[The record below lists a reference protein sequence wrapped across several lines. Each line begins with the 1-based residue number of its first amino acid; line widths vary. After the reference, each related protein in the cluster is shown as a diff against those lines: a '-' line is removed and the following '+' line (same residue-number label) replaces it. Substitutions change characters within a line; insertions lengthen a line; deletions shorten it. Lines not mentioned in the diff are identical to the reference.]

1 MTEKIYTLNSE
12 PLENFKRNAE
22 LNAPASVDFSELV
35 MYRIQQESSESQNN
49 GARSHKRTVFS
60 FASIALAVMLLSG
73 FAYAAS
79 EGWIS
84 IKDDSGREVMQ
95 VSSMLDQNLEQDQ
108 FLIRV
113 HQAVKDQLQ
122 SGEAAY
128 VIYDQVGID
137 GIKRYEM
144 PMSFGIV
151 NRGFTY
157 TSMDDI
163 SSRLIGPLSQLK
175 IPGDQVVDAK
185 FMNVEV
191 MFNSGTPPTLN
202 PEKWVEAT
210 DAESGSPYAYYKFK
224 TDVDV
229 TLKYDT
235 IRLNYQDEEA
245 TFTISVNYS
254 NLDPN
259 KAPKV
264 YDEHPSAKRVYE
276 SHGIPIYHSEG
287 DGEKPFFIWFQP
299 VEGGSLIYTL
309 LGEGEADKQLEFV
322 KSFIE
327 ANASDSE

>member
-1 MTEKIYTLNSE
+1 MTEKIYTLNFE

-22 LNAPASVDFSELV
+22 LNAPASVDFSEQV
-35 MYRIQQESSESQNN
+35 MYRIQQESAESLND

-79 EGWIS
+79 EGWLS

-95 VSSMLDQNLEQDQ
+95 VSSTLEHSEQEQ

-113 HQAVKDQLQ
+113 HKSVKDQLQ
-122 SGEAAY
+122 SGEVAY

-137 GIKRYEM
+137 GIRRHEM

-157 TSMDDI
+157 TSMEDI

-224 TDVDV
+224 TDEDV

-235 IRLNYQDEEA
+235 VRLNYQDEEA
-245 TFTISVNYS
+245 TYTLSVNYL

-259 KAPKV
+259 KAFKV
-264 YDEHPSAKRVYE
+264 YDEHPSAERVYE

-287 DGEKPFFIWFQP
+287 DGEPFFIWSQP

-309 LGEGEADKQLEFV
+309 LGEGEADKQLKFV

>member
-22 LNAPASVDFSELV
+22 LNAPASVDFSEQV
-35 MYRIQQESSESQNN
+35 MYRIQQESAESLND
-49 GARSHKRTVFS
+49 GARSHKGTVFS
-60 FASIALAVMLLSG
+60 FALIALAVMLLSG

-79 EGWIS
+79 EGWLS

-95 VSSMLDQNLEQDQ
+95 VSSTLEHSEQEQ
-108 FLIRV
+108 FLSRV

-128 VIYDQVGID
+128 VIYDQVDID
-137 GIKRYEM
+137 AMIRSHVM

-157 TSMDDI
+157 TSMEDI
-163 SSRLIGPLSQLK
+163 SSRLIYPLSQLK
-175 IPGDQVVDAK
+175 IPSDQVVDAK

-191 MFNSGTPPTLN
+191 LFNDGTPPTLN

-224 TDVDV
+224 TDEDV
-229 TLKYDT
+229 TLKYNT
-235 IRLNYQDEEA
+235 VRLNYQDEEA
-245 TFTISVNYS
+245 TYKLMVNYVNS
-254 NLDPN
+254 DPN
-259 KAPKV
+259 KAVKV
-264 YDEHPSAKRVYE
+264 YDEHPSAERIYE
-276 SHGIPIYHSEG
+276 SHGIPIYHSKG
-287 DGEKPFFIWFQP
+287 DGEQPFFVWFQP
-299 VEGGSLIYTL
+299 VEGGSLTYTL